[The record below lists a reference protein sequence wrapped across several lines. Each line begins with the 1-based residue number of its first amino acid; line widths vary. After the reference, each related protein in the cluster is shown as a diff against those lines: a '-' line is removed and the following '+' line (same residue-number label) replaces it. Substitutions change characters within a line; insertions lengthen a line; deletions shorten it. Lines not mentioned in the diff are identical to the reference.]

1 LRGERQG
8 NCPGTTPTWPQARVS
23 HHQAVL
29 APIAG
34 PDNVTVPT
42 FRVPNGL
49 VGADGPAGLE
59 VQSSVLFAEPHATWA
74 PLLATRPAG
83 STDCVP

>member
-1 LRGERQG
+1 MAAG
-8 NCPGTTPTWPQARVS
+8 RVS
-23 HHQAVL
+23 HHQAVP

-74 PLLATRPAG
+74 PFACDTAGRLDRLRPLAQTRLAP
-83 STDCVP
+83 